1 MRQHLPTMPQ
11 DEPRVM
17 TRRCRHVAQLHPP
30 LGLPPQVLD
39 VFSIQMRAARDS
51 RRAVILFD
59 AFVDNETAFDE
70 VACHR
75 RARIRRR
82 MLNVG
87 PVHVP
92 TGEGEIGGNRIRRV
106 IWIADNEAADD
117 DHAMA
122 VQDVNGVNRGVPRPA
137 PALAR
142 PVLRVRFE
150 KRQVVVQ
157 DILDAEKDVAESGA
171 LHQRREGLSMCRD
184 RRCHPLHQVV
194 DVR

>member
-11 DEPRVM
+11 DEPRVV
-17 TRRCRHVAQLHPP
+17 TRRCRHMAHLHPP
-30 LGLPPQVLD
+30 LGLPSQVLD
-39 VFSIQMRAARDS
+39 VFRVQMRAARDS

-59 AFVDNETAFDE
+59 ALVDDQTAFDE

-75 RARIRRR
+75 RARIRRG

-87 PVHVP
+87 PVHVL
-92 TGEGEIGGNRIRRV
+92 TGEVEIGGNRIRRV
-106 IWIADNEAADD
+106 IWIADDEAADD
-117 DHAMA
+117 DHAVA

-142 PVLRVRFE
+142 PVLRVRVE

-157 DILDAEKDVAESGA
+157 DILDAEKDVPESGA
-171 LHQRREGLSMCRD
+171 LHQRRECLSMRRD
-184 RRCHPLHQVV
+184 RRGHPLHQIV